1 MIDIYDRIKIKGD
14 DMTKRKAINHPQLIR
29 ISKIHRKILAG
40 IYPNTNELA
49 TELET
54 SVITISRD
62 IEFMR
67 DSMMAP
73 IEYDATKRGYYYSES
88 FDMPNYSMSDKDIE
102 VLASAKRL
110 LSHFK
115 DTPLYEDACDI
126 IDLLSQTVIKNNPK
140 EYINRIAL
148 PSRPQVKYDK
158 LVWNTLWEA
167 IKQNKIIEFDYN
179 GRWRQETTHRRVRPY
194 QLLMDDGIF
203 LFGYSEERCAE
214 RLFALSRIKNL
225 VITDEMFELPEDFI
239 FENRCGGG
247 KFGAFV
253 SDTKET
259 YKIVFFEDAR
269 PLVRELVLSDDEK
282 IEEDDVNE
290 CTYVTFSTTQSMKVL
305 EWVLSLGYRAKPISP
320 SSFVDTWIEEINQL
334 KSILRN

>member
-1 MIDIYDRIKIKGD
+1 
-14 DMTKRKAINHPQLIR
+14 MTKRKAINHPQLIR

-40 IYPNTNELA
+40 VYPNCNELA

-73 IEYDATKRGYYYSES
+73 IVYDSTKRGYYYSEK
-88 FDMPNYSMSDKDIE
+88 FDMPNYSMSDKDVE

-115 DTPLYEDACDI
+115 DTPLYDDACNI

-148 PSRPQVKYDK
+148 PARPQVKYDK
-158 LVWNTLWEA
+158 LIWNTLWEA
-167 IKQNKIIEFDYN
+167 IKQNRIVEFDYN
-179 GRWRQETTHRRVRPY
+179 GRWRQETTHRRVKPY
-194 QLLMDDGIF
+194 QLLMDEGIF
-203 LFGYSEERCAE
+203 LFGYSEERKAE

-225 VITDEMFELPEDFI
+225 VVTKETFELPEDFM

-259 YKIVFFEDAR
+259 YKIAFYEDAR
-269 PLVRELVLSDDEK
+269 PVVRDLVLSDDEK
-282 IEEDDVNE
+282 IEEDDINE
-290 CTYVTFSTTQSMKVL
+290 CSYVTFSTTQSMKVL
-305 EWVLSLGYRAKPISP
+305 EWVLSLGYRARPISP
-320 SSFVDTWIEEINQL
+320 AKFVDSWKYEISQL
-334 KSILRN
+334 GEYLEL